1 MEVNDY
7 HYETLNQLN
16 NIKYGIALPQRIEK
30 TWGYEDIIIN
40 TDLYCMKI
48 LSINENHCSSI
59 HFHVEKHE
67 TLLVTSGLLRIHIYN
82 KFDSKSYDLK
92 PGQAFVITPGIVH
105 ILWALE
111 DTQLIEASTF
121 SKDTDS
127 YRIVMPND

>member
-1 MEVNDY
+1 MALDY
-7 HYETLNQLN
+7 HYEIMNQIN
-16 NIKYGIALPQRIEK
+16 ENKYGIALPQRIEK

-48 LSINENHCSSI
+48 LSINKNQFSSI

-67 TLLVTSGLLRIHIYN
+67 TLLVTSGLLRIHVYN
-82 KFDSKSYDLK
+82 KFDNSSYDLK

-127 YRIVMPND
+127 YRIIMPND